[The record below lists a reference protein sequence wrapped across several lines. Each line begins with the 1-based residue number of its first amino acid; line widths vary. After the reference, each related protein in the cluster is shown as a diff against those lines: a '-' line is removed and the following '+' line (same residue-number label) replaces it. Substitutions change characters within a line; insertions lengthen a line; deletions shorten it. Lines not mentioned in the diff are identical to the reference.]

1 MAAPLRRLI
10 ALLAPLLTM
19 ALAGCDAALPK
30 HEPATGGNAQQGR
43 KLIVQFGCGSCHT
56 IKGVPGANA
65 TVAPSLEDLRKRV
78 YLAGRLSNTPE
89 NLQKWIR
96 APQSVDPKTAMP
108 AVGADETAAR
118 DIAAYLY
125 SR

>member
-1 MAAPLRRLI
+1 MAPAFRGLVL
-10 ALLAPLLTM
+10 LLAHAACERPL
-19 ALAGCDAALPK
+19 PE
-30 HEPATGGNAQQGR
+30 HEPATGGNPRSGMQ
-43 KLIVQFGCGSCHT
+43 LIQHFGCGSCHT
-56 IKGVPGANA
+56 IAGVPGASA
-65 TVAPSLEDLRKRV
+65 TVAPSLEKLKSRQ

-96 APQSVDPKTAMP
+96 KPQSVDPKSAMP
-108 AVGADETAAR
+108 DVGLDGQQAR